1 MTAGG
6 STTREEHR
14 KRERQNAEM
23 QVEGTGNIRFTRR
36 DACLQCTRS
45 DFCSIPL
52 RFCASSSFHA
62 LPTTMNILCPR
73 TSGVRSAPLQQMK
86 FERSMRIHQI
96 GSCCVETEAPQ
107 FTKWNC
113 ETIFVGIYHER
124 CEKYMCK
131 KKWKILQC
139 RSWYRRPMRRP
150 AISCR
155 QSCAIRQ
162 YRIFNDAMCAS
173 VWLEM

>member
-73 TSGVRSAPLQQMK
+73 TSGVRSAPLRQMK

-96 GSCCVETEAPQ
+96 GSCCVETEASQ
-107 FTKWNC
+107 FTKWNR
-113 ETIFVGIYHER
+113 ETIFVDIYHGRRETFLMMP
-124 CEKYMCK
+124 CAQACDWKCK
-131 KKWKILQC
+131 AVKLYIV
-139 RSWYRRPMRRP
+139 SWCMVENRNNSRY
-150 AISCR
+150 SCPTP
-155 QSCAIRQ
+155 QAH
-162 YRIFNDAMCAS
+162 
-173 VWLEM
+173 

>member
-96 GSCCVETEAPQ
+96 GSCCVETEASQ
-107 FTKWNC
+107 FIKWNFC
-113 ETIFVGIYHER
+113 TTIFVGIYHESR
-124 CEKYMCK
+124 EKYMRK
-131 KKWKILQC
+131 KNVKYYNVGVGTDDRYDALRFRVNKAVRFDSIIFLTM
-139 RSWYRRPMRRP
+139 P
-150 AISCR
+150 
-155 QSCAIRQ
+155 CAQ
-162 YRIFNDAMCAS
+162 ACD
-173 VWLEM
+173 

>member
-86 FERSMRIHQI
+86 FERSTRIHQI

-124 CEKYMCK
+124 REKYMCK
-131 KKWKILQC
+131 KNGKYYNVGVGTDDRCDALRFRVGKAARFDSIIFLMM
-139 RSWYRRPMRRP
+139 P
-150 AISCR
+150 
-155 QSCAIRQ
+155 CAQ
-162 YRIFNDAMCAS
+162 ACD
-173 VWLEM
+173 